1 MKEIP
6 EELKNLNIIIGKEPY
21 KDKDKVKCE
30 TMHLAGTKCDIF
42 YKNFCTVAFVTC
54 RKKPFKHTFENIL
67 TLLYFKKSRNIRKK
81 YIKITRNNNWK
92 KFVNNMFEKEKIVFI
107 NANEIEE
114 KNKTIIEILNYSNA
128 ILMCGEDA
136 KDKIESIINFNKKLN
151 LFYSLHPSPITNSN
165 PRYSDDW
172 IFIKTKG
179 SYTDKKKNIYS
190 HSTKKFFMV

>member
-1 MKEIP
+1 MKDIP
-6 EELKNLNIIIGKEPY
+6 EEFKNLNIIIGEKPY

-30 TMHLAGTKCDIF
+30 TRHLKGTKCYIF
-42 YKNFCTVAFVTC
+42 YKKFLTVAFVTC

-67 TLLYFKKSRNIRKK
+67 TLLYFQKNRNVRKK
-81 YIKITRNNNWK
+81 YVKVTKNNNWK

-107 NANEIEE
+107 NANEIDE
-114 KNKTIIEILNYSNA
+114 KDKTIIEIFNNSNA

-136 KDKIESIINFNKKLN
+136 RNKVQSIINFNKKLN
-151 LFYSLHPSPITNSN
+151 LFYSLHPSPRTHSN

-179 SYTDKKKNIYS
+179 SYTDTKKNTYS
-190 HSTKKFFMV
+190 HSTKNFFMV